1 MSCVPRLNKKEKV
14 SGASVSISLCFMVA
28 DTVSLN
34 LNPGDAVLGTVPNDM
49 EVSNDAG
56 NRNN

>member
-1 MSCVPRLNKKEKV
+1 M
-14 SGASVSISLCFMVA
+14 SISLCFMVA
-28 DTVSLN
+28 GTVTLD
-34 LNPGDAVLGTVPNDM
+34 LNPGDAVLGTVPNDT